1 MDSTDFKII
10 EILQNDGK
18 ISMQKVAKLL
28 PRSVPA
34 TCERVRKLE
43 DAQIITGYTARI
55 DPEKIGRSINAYIL
69 MSCNIGELDDFLSF
83 AHQEPRIVA
92 LHLLAG
98 KFSAMLEVSCKD
110 MKDYA
115 DLIHL
120 LYPRGTTESYIRIE
134 TVKEATYGTD
144 A

>member
-18 ISMQKVAKLL
+18 ISMQKLAKLL
-28 PRSVPA
+28 PMSVPA

-83 AHQEPRIVA
+83 AI
-92 LHLLAG
+92 
-98 KFSAMLEVSCKD
+98 SA
-110 MKDYA
+110 
-115 DLIHL
+115 
-120 LYPRGTTESYIRIE
+120 
-134 TVKEATYGTD
+134 
-144 A
+144 